1 MPTTDPNR
9 LLDIEAIKRLKAEYC
24 RFVDTKQ
31 WDRLSALFAE
41 ETMFEGFG
49 SAPTGSTA
57 RDFIKGISHRMTGA
71 VTIHHVCNPEIAF
84 LDPDRARGIWAMTDL
99 VELAAGMRPKEAPD
113 SRGFRGYG
121 HYQEEYRRDGGRWKF
136 CFLRLTRLRLD
147 PLPDDFP
154 PMRHDLLAADP
165 NWLDTANA

>member
-1 MPTTDPNR
+1 MPTATNDR
-9 LLDIEAIKRLKAEYC
+9 LSDLEAIKRLKAEYC

-31 WDRLSALFAE
+31 WDRLAALFAE
-41 ETMFEGFG
+41 ETIFDGFG

-57 RDFIKGISHRMTGA
+57 TDFIKGISHRLAGA
-71 VTIHHVCNPEIAF
+71 VTIHHVCNPEIGF
-84 LDPDRARGIWAMTDL
+84 LGPDRARGIWAMTDL

-147 PLPDDFP
+147 PLPADFP
-154 PMRHDLLAADP
+154 PMRSDLLAADP
-165 NWLDTANA
+165 DWLATATH